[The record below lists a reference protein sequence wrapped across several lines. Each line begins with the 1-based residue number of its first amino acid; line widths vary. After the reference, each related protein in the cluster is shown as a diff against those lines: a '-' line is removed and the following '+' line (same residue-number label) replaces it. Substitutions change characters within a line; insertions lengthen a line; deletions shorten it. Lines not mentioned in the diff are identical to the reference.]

1 VFGIAAQEEIVGMLD
16 PVEIVGMADP
26 IDIVGI
32 VDPVDI
38 VGIADPADI
47 VGIGDPADIVHVA
60 LECYA
65 ASQDAGKPLLT
76 PCHEIPFSILLSLT
90 EACFFNNGI
99 KDLKNKRSSSS
110 FDSLTA

>member
-47 VGIGDPADIVHVA
+47 VRAA
-60 LECYA
+60 LACYA

-90 EACFFNNGI
+90 EACFLI
-99 KDLKNKRSSSS
+99 MASKI
-110 FDSLTA
+110 